1 MLETEATTQSV
12 ENEAGIPSRIP
23 WYLWC
28 ATLAV
33 TSAMIGGRWDV
44 SWHESIGRDTFWTP
58 AHMAIYLCGV
68 LAGVVCGYL
77 ILNTTFGKSSEITA
91 TSVHV
96 MGFTGPL
103 GAFLAAWGGIA
114 MLTSA
119 PFDNWWHNAYGLD
132 VKIISP
138 PHTLLMLGSNAVEIG
153 ALLLILAAMNRAA
166 GKGKSNF
173 RHLQSLLLYLF
184 GVLLLAVM
192 FFCTEY
198 TRDVLLHTPVPYIAV
213 SIGVLL
219 CYAAAWKATRY
230 RWAVT
235 CITAI
240 YTIVTIA
247 FILIL
252 PLFPAQPKL
261 GPVYEPVTHFVPPAF
276 PLLLIVPAIFLDLLW
291 ARIGN
296 RNRLLVA
303 LVSAPVFLLSLVAV
317 QWPFAEFLMT
327 KASQNRFFATGY
339 HAYAVRPW
347 SASVTRHFVHI
358 GRSSLIFK
366 GFALALICA
375 AICLWLGL
383 TLGDWMR
390 NIQR

>member
-1 MLETEATTQSV
+1 MLKTQTIPQPV
-12 ENEAGIPSRIP
+12 QNESGNAGRIP

-44 SWHESIGRDTFWTP
+44 SWHQSIGRDTFWTP

-77 ILNTTFGKSSEITA
+77 IFRTTFGKSSKIA
-91 TSVHV
+91 AQSVHV

-103 GAFLAAWGGIA
+103 GAFLAAWGGLA

-138 PHTLLMLGSNAVEIG
+138 PHTLLMLGTTAVEAG
-153 ALLLILAAMNRAA
+153 ALLLVLAAMNRAA
-166 GKGKSNF
+166 GQEKDSF
-173 RHLQSLLLYLF
+173 RHLQWLLLYLF
-184 GVLLLAVM
+184 AQFLMAIM

-198 TRDVLLHTPVPYIAV
+198 TRDVLLHSAIPYIALSV
-213 SIGVLL
+213 GVPF
-219 CYAAAWKATRY
+219 CYGAAWKATHH
-230 RWAVT
+230 RWALAS
-235 CITAI
+235 ITAI
-240 YTIVTIA
+240 YMAVTIG

-261 GPVYEPVTHFVPPAF
+261 GPVYQPVTHFVPPAF
-276 PLLLIVPAIFLDLLW
+276 PLFLIVPAVLLDLLW

-296 RNRLLVA
+296 WNRLLIA
-303 LVSAPVFLLSLVAV
+303 LASAPVFLLSLIAV
-317 QWPFAEFLMT
+317 EWPFASFLMT

-339 HAYAVRPW
+339 HSYAAPPW
-347 SASVTRHFVHI
+347 SPSVTRHFVDI
-358 GRSSLIFK
+358 GHSSMPLK
-366 GFALALICA
+366 GLALAIICA
-375 AICLWLGL
+375 AVSNWLGL
-383 TLGDWMR
+383 GLGEWMR
-390 NIQR
+390 KIRR